1 MLILVAST
9 DLGSALIFFLTYLL
23 MLYVATRDWRYLAA
37 GLLAGALAAVVA
49 YFLFSH
55 VRVRV
60 QIWQDPFASYT
71 GDGYQV
77 AQSLFS
83 IAAGGWFGTGLY
95 QGSPTAIPIVEQ
107 DFMFSAIAEE
117 LGGLFAMCVILICM
131 SCFIMIVNIAMK
143 MEKTFYKLTALGLG
157 CTYAVQVFLTVGCA
171 MKMIPMTGVTF
182 PLISYGGSSIMSTV
196 LMFAIVQGFYISRR
210 EKRPPMPYYGGY
222 PPYPDQGYYPPY
234 GAPPYGNPPYPND
247 GYDPYSRQNMPPHYQ
262 EPVEDYIDGEY
273 SDYEE
278 NPRRRNETGRAAR

>member
-1 MLILVAST
+1 
-9 DLGSALIFFLTYLL
+9 
-23 MLYVATRDWRYLAA
+23 
-37 GLLAGALAAVVA
+37 
-49 YFLFSH
+49 
-55 VRVRV
+55 
-60 QIWQDPFASYT
+60 
-71 GDGYQV
+71 
-77 AQSLFS
+77 
-83 IAAGGWFGTGLY
+83 
-95 QGSPTAIPIVEQ
+95 
-107 DFMFSAIAEE
+107 MFSAIAEE

-157 CTYAVQVFLTVGCA
+157 CTYAVQVFLTVGGA

-247 GYDPYSRQNMPPHYQ
+247 GYDPYSRQ
-262 EPVEDYIDGEY
+262 ICRRIIR
-273 SDYEE
+273 
-278 NPRRRNETGRAAR
+278 NPLKTI